1 MFLEFENIL
10 KKVLKIQPQ
19 KAIAQ
24 IFSCSVTNH
33 KMKTLNGR
41 IFSIPRSVAKWWC
54 KSLWKILK
62 EQFVYKRKKEFSS
75 CPR

>member
-1 MFLEFENIL
+1 MQCYKL
-10 KKVLKIQPQ
+10 
-19 KAIAQ
+19 
-24 IFSCSVTNH
+24 C
-33 KMKTLNGR
+33 KMKTLNGK

-62 EQFVYKRKKEFSS
+62 EQFVYKRKEEFSS